1 MVTSMVSAVLSEGHP
16 WPNHGDVHERFQSTI
31 YSTPA
36 LSARCRGVLRQC
48 LHKHICPKLPAKT
61 IHDAGSHNQLDV
73 AGSVAR
79 TSRAVASDNF
89 PPRPSTKQA
98 VQFCRD
104 FASLQVRLRAGRGC
118 RQWTCGQLFVCMYD
132 IAFEYLA
139 DPSQAARMPSQVKPE
154 TSKSAMSTP
163 QQATVNSHSARHDVC
178 SPASKNNM
186 ASFRREPP
194 SCHPVISQSVLHAT
208 EAVTPPSRRTR
219 LAASAT
225 PRPTTIAK
233 FDTLL
238 CMRTSSMTTLPCCTA
253 HRHSHCTPPTFRD
266 QRDLPRSRRPSHR
279 PIVRLLCPSRG
290 ACNEH
295 APTCAVLPSRTH

>member
-1 MVTSMVSAVLSEGHP
+1 MNAS
-16 WPNHGDVHERFQSTI
+16 R
-31 YSTPA
+31 A
-36 LSARCRGVLRQC
+36 LSTALLRCLRVAEEYLYNASTSTSARNFQQRL
-48 LHKHICPKLPAKT
+48 
-61 IHDAGSHNQLDV
+61 HDAGSHNQLDV
-73 AGSVAR
+73 AGFVAR

-98 VQFCRD
+98 VQFCKD
-104 FASLQVRLRAGRGC
+104 LASLQVRLRAGRGC

-178 SPASKNNM
+178 SPAFLEEQHGFFQTG
-186 ASFRREPP
+186 ASIMSSR
-194 SCHPVISQSVLHAT
+194 HQSVLHAT

-225 PRPTTIAK
+225 PRL
-233 FDTLL
+233 DQ
-238 CMRTSSMTTLPCCTA
+238 
-253 HRHSHCTPPTFRD
+253 PP
-266 QRDLPRSRRPSHR
+266 
-279 PIVRLLCPSRG
+279 
-290 ACNEH
+290 
-295 APTCAVLPSRTH
+295 